1 MSKRRSGES
10 SGHGAHHRHSSSN
23 KVLRTITFVLTP
35 FLVLMI
41 VCGALTLILYK
52 PFYRVKPMLDIV
64 FDAKG
69 ADSDNLLE
77 LVDTDYS
84 LEDRQKAS
92 REVIDEDTQQQHTMV
107 YPYYGDKY
115 ATLNCEAAGMN
126 DIPVYCGTD
135 KANLAKGA
143 GWFNGSVYIGHKGNV
158 VIAGHNHTF
167 FFNLPKCNEG
177 DIVTLETTYVK
188 QTYIV
193 KERQVFEE
201 TDLTYIRPTDD
212 DRLTMYTCWNNG
224 RLGMSHYR
232 LAIICELTDREW
244 KEVKEKK

>member
-1 MSKRRSGES
+1 MSDKRHREH
-10 SGHGAHHRHSSSN
+10 SGHAHHKHSSSN
-23 KVLRTITFVLTP
+23 KVLRAVTFVLTP

-41 VCGALTLILYK
+41 VCGVLTLALYK
-52 PFYRVKPMLDIV
+52 PFYQAKPVLDLV

-69 ADSDNLLE
+69 SDKDNLLD
-77 LVDTDYS
+77 LVDYEYS
-84 LEDRQKAS
+84 LEDRALSERQ
-92 REVIDEDTQQQHTMV
+92 VVDEETDQEHTMQ

-115 ATLNCEAAGMN
+115 AVLNCEAAGMN
-126 DIPVYCGTD
+126 DIPVICGT
-135 KANLAKGA
+135 ARENLTKGC

-158 VIAGHNHTF
+158 VLAGHNHTF
-167 FFNLPKCNEG
+167 FLNLPKCDIG

-193 KERQVFEE
+193 KKREIFHE

-224 RLGMSHYR
+224 RLGMSEYR
-232 LAIICELTDREW
+232 LAVICELTEREW
-244 KEVKEKK
+244 KDVEEKK